1 MGKYLDSFEPN
12 RCYHVFNHAVHN
24 NNLFVK
30 DTNYQYFLQQL
41 IKHTN
46 PVCQLYAYCLM
57 PNHFHLLIRIKDEDS
72 IVQYYHQR
80 KLSKNPEYKPL
91 EIDLKEFDYH
101 DFVMQQFQNFCN
113 GYVQAFNRM
122 FERKGALFLDFIK
135 RRQVKNEKYFTKLIH
150 YIHYNPIHHGFCKD
164 LHSWQ
169 YTSFH
174 LFLDNRVT
182 KLEREYV
189 LEWFGGQKE
198 YTEFHKLTP
207 DPRLVNLME
216 L

>member
-1 MGKYLDSFEPN
+1 
-12 RCYHVFNHAVHN
+12 
-24 NNLFVK
+24 
-30 DTNYQYFLQQL
+30 
-41 IKHTN
+41 
-46 PVCQLYAYCLM
+46 M
-57 PNHFHLLIRIKDEDS
+57 PNHFHLLIRIKDEDA

-80 KLSKNPEYKPL
+80 KLNKNPEYKPL

-113 GYVQAFNRM
+113 GYAQAFNRM

-174 LFLDNRVT
+174 LFLDNRVA

>member
-1 MGKYLDSFEPN
+1 MGKYLDNFEPN

-30 DTNYQYFLQQL
+30 DINYQYFLQQL
-41 IKHTN
+41 IKHTHS
-46 PVCQLYAYCLM
+46 VCQLYAYCLM
-57 PNHFHLLIRIKDEDS
+57 PNHFHLLIRIKDEDA
-72 IVQYYHQR
+72 IIKHYHQR
-80 KLSKNPEYKPL
+80 KLIKNPEYKPL
-91 EIDLKEFDYH
+91 EINQKEFDYH

-113 GYVQAFNRM
+113 GYAQAFNRM

-135 RRQVKNEKYFTKLIH
+135 RKQVKNEKYFTKLIH
-150 YIHYNPIHHGFCKD
+150 YIHYNPVHHGFCKD
-164 LHSWQ
+164 LNSWQ

-174 LFLDNRVT
+174 SFLDNRVT

-189 LEWFGGQKE
+189 LEWFGGEKE
-198 YTEFHKLTP
+198 YIEFHKLTP